1 VKSTKS
7 TSPPNSYA
15 TAWWLATLVVAAALY
30 YVALSDTVYNV
41 TSPPGPFQIL
51 LRKSYSIAAFALVG
65 WLFARASSASGR
77 PRSALFVAFSVAA
90 YSALIELGQAIGQT
104 HEGLLWNLIDVA
116 CGFLGGLLGALVL
129 RLRKIAAARP

>member
-1 VKSTKS
+1 MNSTKS
-7 TSPPNSYA
+7 TPPPNFHA
-15 TAWWLATLVVAAALY
+15 TAWWLATLLVAAALY

-77 PRSALFVAFSVAA
+77 IRSTLFVAFSVAA
-90 YSALIELGQAIGQT
+90 YSALIEIGQAIGQA
-104 HEGLLWNLIDVA
+104 HEGLFWNLVDVA
-116 CGFLGGLLGALVL
+116 CGFLGGLLGALAL
-129 RLRKIAAARP
+129 RLRKTAVSQS